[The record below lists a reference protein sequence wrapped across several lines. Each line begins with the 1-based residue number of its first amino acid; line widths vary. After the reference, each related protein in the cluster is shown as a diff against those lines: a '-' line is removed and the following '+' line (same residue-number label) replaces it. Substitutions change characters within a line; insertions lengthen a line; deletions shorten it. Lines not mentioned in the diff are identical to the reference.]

1 MEENSKDLTAEKG
14 KSKGK
19 KIVRYVLICLIIILA
34 AAGYAW
40 YSYNLPARRLERAL
54 ESADALME
62 EKNYEE
68 ASAAYAQ
75 AEGIDGV
82 SPEAL
87 EGHIRADLLL
97 ADAQAQKASDIP
109 SRAEACVQ
117 YEAVIDL
124 CDTASAAVGDAES
137 DRFTPYRT
145 DAEEKRAA
153 LHTEIAADYEKVDC
167 LVETQ
172 DRSGTVTLPDGSEVP
187 YAHYFDLAK
196 VDDKYYPYAD
206 KIDKV
211 LQEQM
216 EAFFAD
222 SENNPSSAAGKGSA
236 DEKAVYRDY
245 VGVEGIYSGQGLL
258 CIRMAH
264 VKKIGTVQSNDYC
277 GIIFRLSDAEQ
288 VSLTELTGKTDIG
301 LRRLIRRAI
310 WNWLQQEGY
319 TEIKKAQVEDYVDDT
334 DPADFKYCI
343 RDDGTLCVIVDQS
356 APFFKDKQ
364 QTLQIPLEAEGED
377 EE

>member
-19 KIVRYVLICLIIILA
+19 KIVRYALICLIIILA

-145 DAEEKRAA
+145 DAEE
-153 LHTEIAADYEKVDC
+153 
-167 LVETQ
+167 
-172 DRSGTVTLPDGSEVP
+172 
-187 YAHYFDLAK
+187 
-196 VDDKYYPYAD
+196 
-206 KIDKV
+206 
-211 LQEQM
+211 
-216 EAFFAD
+216 
-222 SENNPSSAAGKGSA
+222 
-236 DEKAVYRDY
+236 
-245 VGVEGIYSGQGLL
+245 
-258 CIRMAH
+258 
-264 VKKIGTVQSNDYC
+264 
-277 GIIFRLSDAEQ
+277 
-288 VSLTELTGKTDIG
+288 
-301 LRRLIRRAI
+301 
-310 WNWLQQEGY
+310 
-319 TEIKKAQVEDYVDDT
+319 
-334 DPADFKYCI
+334 
-343 RDDGTLCVIVDQS
+343 
-356 APFFKDKQ
+356 
-364 QTLQIPLEAEGED
+364 
-377 EE
+377 